1 MPPLEVAYFRALLI
15 ELVKKMILKGFGTCV
30 LLLGLAMSIVAAM
43 AYWELNAAATSE
55 RAPSADSMPLTKIL
69 NPALF
74 APGDPGAKP
83 AELAR
88 TAFNRIY
95 AIAGGGIVAAILGV
109 LTFAV
114 PKSQRQ
120 PNSES

>member
-1 MPPLEVAYFRALLI
+1 
-15 ELVKKMILKGFGTCV
+15 MILKGVGIIV
-30 LLLGLAMSIVAAM
+30 LLLGLAMAIVAAM
-43 AYWELNAAATSE
+43 AYFELNAAATSE
-55 RAPSADSMPLTKIL
+55 RAPSADSMPLTKFVS
-69 NPALF
+69 PELF
-74 APGDPGAKP
+74 APGNAGAKP

-109 LTFAV
+109 LIFAV